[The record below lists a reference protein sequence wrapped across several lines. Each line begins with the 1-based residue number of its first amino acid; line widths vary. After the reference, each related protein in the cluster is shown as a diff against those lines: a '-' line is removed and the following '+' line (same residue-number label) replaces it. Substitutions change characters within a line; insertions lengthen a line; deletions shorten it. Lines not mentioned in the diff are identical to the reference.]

1 MYNLFAMVCKT
12 LQTKEQSVAA
22 FRMVRRVVRRG
33 AGRTRAQCQAGGG
46 RGSRG
51 RARRGERV
59 GLNEQE
65 KLQCKD

>member
-1 MYNLFAMVCKT
+1 MYNLCVIVRKT

-33 AGRTRAQCQAGGG
+33 AGWMRAQCQAGGG

-51 RARRGERV
+51 RARWWERV

-65 KLQCKD
+65 KLQCKA